1 MSKLSLSVVK
11 GYQSIAA
18 RKAVKKAARR
28 AHVGTVR
35 AKVMG
40 GEDTLQRCACCL
52 GRGAQSMHEDKPRST
67 FGGNVFKAVTV
78 ENSIPVCGSG
88 TTGCHGF
95 LQKKQIVTRIEQGT
109 RVFELNPKYPS
120 QAAAAHLE
128 RGWAM
133 FDRSYGESD
142 RPTHR
147 MAAGL

>member
-11 GYQSIAA
+11 GYKSIAA
-18 RKAVKKAARR
+18 RKADKKAARR

-35 AKVMG
+35 AKVFDG
-40 GEDTLQRCACCL
+40 GAATRCACCL
-52 GRGAQSMHEDKPRST
+52 SRLAQSMHEDKPRST

-95 LQKKQIVTRIEQGT
+95 LQKKQILMTVEDGT
-109 RVFELNPKYPS
+109 RVFALNPCYPS
-120 QAAAAHLE
+120 KAAAAHLE

-133 FDRSYGESD
+133 FDRSYGQSD